1 MFKKATLSAK
11 ILGSIVLVFTA
22 MALISFWIT
31 QRRIKTEEEEA
42 FRDKLRQI
50 TGMATATRIWFAA
63 NLNVLVPDGKFKHLE
78 QVPVVAA
85 LQVANQYAQG
95 AGMSFRT
102 PSLKP
107 RNKKNEPTEFEHRAL
122 EAFMKDSSLREFT
135 ERAVVNGTEVM
146 RYAEPVRITQD
157 CLQCHGD
164 PVGEKDP
171 FNYPKE
177 GYKIG
182 DLRAAFVVEA
192 PVNQLVQNA
201 RANTLATFLVT
212 FLTMAGATVVIY
224 LVIRKLVIRP
234 ITACAQFAQTI
245 ATKDL
250 AVADLSVT
258 SEDEVGHAMAS
269 LNTMKNMLREMV
281 ASIGG
286 AAKEVARTSDA
297 VSSASQNITANSEE
311 TSAQASLVSNATQQ
325 VSQNLQTVATG
336 AEEMGAS
343 IKEIAKNATEAAK
356 VATSAVK
363 IAADTNTVVEKLG
376 VSSTEIG
383 EVIKVITSIA
393 QQTNLLALNATIEAA
408 RAGEAG
414 KGFAVVAN
422 EVKEL
427 AKQTAQATE
436 DIGRKIGA
444 IQESTQQA
452 VQAIGSIQEVIKQ
465 VNDISNT
472 IATAVEEQNATT
484 NEMVRSISDAAHGSG
499 EITSNIAGVA
509 QAAGSTSKGAG
520 DAQRA
525 AQGLVTTSGELR
537 RLVAEFKTG
546 ADGSGKGN
554 FEQARPN

>member
-1 MFKKATLSAK
+1 
-11 ILGSIVLVFTA
+11 
-22 MALISFWIT
+22 
-31 QRRIKTEEEEA
+31 
-42 FRDKLRQI
+42 
-50 TGMATATRIWFAA
+50 
-63 NLNVLVPDGKFKHLE
+63 
-78 QVPVVAA
+78 
-85 LQVANQYAQG
+85 
-95 AGMSFRT
+95 
-102 PSLKP
+102 
-107 RNKKNEPTEFEHRAL
+107 
-122 EAFMKDSSLREFT
+122 
-135 ERAVVNGTEVM
+135 
-146 RYAEPVRITQD
+146 
-157 CLQCHGD
+157 
-164 PVGEKDP
+164 
-171 FNYPKE
+171 
-177 GYKIG
+177 
-182 DLRAAFVVEA
+182 LRAAFVVEA

-250 AVADLSVT
+250 AVADMSVT

-376 VSSTEIG
+376 VTSTEIG

-408 RAGEAG
+408 R
-414 KGFAVVAN
+414 
-422 EVKEL
+422 
-427 AKQTAQATE
+427 
-436 DIGRKIGA
+436 GR
-444 IQESTQQA
+444 
-452 VQAIGSIQEVIKQ
+452 
-465 VNDISNT
+465 
-472 IATAVEEQNATT
+472 
-484 NEMVRSISDAAHGSG
+484 SG
-499 EITSNIAGVA
+499 
-509 QAAGSTSKGAG
+509 
-520 DAQRA
+520 
-525 AQGLVTTSGELR
+525 QGLCR
-537 RLVAEFKTG
+537 RGQRSEGVG
-546 ADGSGKGN
+546 
-554 FEQARPN
+554 